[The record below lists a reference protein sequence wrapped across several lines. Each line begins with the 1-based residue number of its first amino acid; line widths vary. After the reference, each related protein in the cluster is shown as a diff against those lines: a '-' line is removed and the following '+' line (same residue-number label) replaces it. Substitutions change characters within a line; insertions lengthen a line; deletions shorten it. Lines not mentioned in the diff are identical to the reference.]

1 MKGFQPPTLQEGYQ
15 GIAIVRSFEACVD
28 LVALLSPP
36 LTLFKFPRTAHLL
49 NLGAATEDDILQPTS
64 SAFPASTL
72 TPESQVVVTEKIDG
86 ANLGISLDSSGRILI
101 QNRAHWLNSKTHFQF
116 KKLDI
121 WVEKHREALT
131 GILGVDPTFPERYI
145 LFGEWMVCV
154 HSIKYTRL
162 PSRFLAFDLYDRSRK
177 VFVSRNVLEARLGG
191 SGIAIVPTVMC
202 IEGQPE
208 EGAGPVMPSDEELK
222 GMVQQPSRFY
232 DGRVEGVYVKVE
244 KDGIVVGRG
253 KVVRADFIAGNEHW
267 TRGNLELNGFDND
280 SKLFDE

>member
-1 MKGFQPPTLQEGYQ
+1 
-15 GIAIVRSFEACVD
+15 VRSFEACAE

-49 NLGAATEDDILQPTS
+49 NLGAATEDDIVQPTS
-64 SAFPASTL
+64 SSAFSAASL
-72 TPESQVVVTEKIDG
+72 TPESQIVITEKIDG

-101 QNRAHWLNSKTHFQF
+101 QNRAHWVNSKTHFQF

-121 WVEKHREALT
+121 WVEQHREALT
-131 GILGVDPTFPERYI
+131 RTLGADSSFPERYV

-162 PSRFLAFDLYDRSRK
+162 PNRFLAFDLYDRSRK
-177 VFVSRNVLEARLGG
+177 VFTSREVLEARLEG
-191 SGIAIVPTVMC
+191 SEVPIVPTIMR
-202 IEGQPE
+202 ISGGPE
-208 EGAGPVMPSDEELK
+208 EGAGPVMPSDEALR

-267 TRGNLELNGFDND
+267 TRGDLELNGVSNNQ
-280 SKLFDE
+280 S